1 VALAA
6 VNSGDKSRR
15 LRGLAEGEKEV
26 REGGGAGGT
35 EGEGK
40 GGSGWHSD
48 PVLELGRAAMAVAAA
63 SSDGG

>member
-48 PVLELGRAAMAVAAA
+48 PVLELG
-63 SSDGG
+63 